1 MIKLRTALLPLA
13 IAAIAAFPA
22 LAQEAAAPAQPA
34 PEAAPAEAT
43 PEPAPA
49 EPAAP
54 APVEAQAAEPAP
66 AAAPAVRPAPIPGR
80 VEAPPEGKGQI
91 VFYRRGGQPGFLLT
105 FSVREN
111 GKGVAKLPSGSYM
124 VLPVEP
130 GAHTYIIESEAK
142 DALTL
147 EVDADET
154 YYVEQGMSMGIM
166 VGHPHLTPS
175 TQDAFAK
182 QKLKLSTAVPT
193 DKKSAK

>member
-1 MIKLRTALLPLA
+1 MIKLRNTLLPLA

-34 PEAAPAEAT
+34 EQAEQAAPA

-49 EPAAP
+49 P
-54 APVEAQAAEPAP
+54 AAEPAP
-66 AAAPAVRPAPIPGR
+66 APEAAPAPAPAARPAPIPGR
-80 VEAPPEGKGQI
+80 VDAPPEGKGQI

-111 GKGVAKLPSGSYM
+111 GTGVAKLPSGTYM
-124 VLPVEP
+124 VVPVEP

-154 YYVEQGMSMGIM
+154 YYVEQTMSMGIM

-182 QKLKLSTAVPT
+182 QKLKLTTAVPT
-193 DKKSAK
+193 DKKQAAKAK

>member
-1 MIKLRTALLPLA
+1 MIKLRNTLLPLA

-34 PEAAPAEAT
+34 EQAAP
-43 PEPAPA
+43 
-49 EPAAP
+49 
-54 APVEAQAAEPAP
+54 AAEPAP
-66 AAAPAVRPAPIPGR
+66 APAAEPAPAPEAAPAPAARPAPIPGR
-80 VEAPPEGKGQI
+80 VDAPPEGKGQI

-111 GKGVAKLPSGSYM
+111 GQGVVKLPSGTYM
-124 VLPVEP
+124 VVPAEP
-130 GAHTYIIESEAK
+130 GAHTYLIESEAK

-154 YYVEQGMSMGIM
+154 YYVEQTMSMGIM
-166 VGHPHLTPS
+166 AGHPHLIPS

-182 QKLKLSTAVPT
+182 QKLKLTTAVPT
-193 DKKSAK
+193 DKKQAPKAK